1 MFPGTLVCGA
11 YFVSESLRNLVS
23 CSSYS
28 PIVTHRPLFD
38 PSKMAA
44 KPREGAARAESAA
57 PAPAATA
64 AQASDAPITVSQL
77 ASRIDAALKSGVPG
91 SIRVTGE
98 VSGFRDRTH
107 WYFDLK
113 DADAVVN
120 CAMFNNVARKSGFT
134 PQNGQQVVAKG
145 RLDFYA
151 KGGKVTL
158 IIERLEPVGAGAL
171 EIAYRQLVEQLRG
184 EGYFAVER
192 KRRLPTFP
200 RRIAIV
206 TSKSGAALQDVLV
219 TMKKRC
225 PAVGVL
231 IADAPMQG
239 DAAAPIIA
247 ATIDRLSRDAEKLA
261 IDAILVTRGGGSMED
276 LWAFNERVVADAI
289 FRCRVPI
296 IAAIGHETDTT
307 IAELV
312 ADERGATPTQ
322 AAMRLTPDTAALLQ
336 QLSSH
341 ERRLLSQL
349 TAKVAH
355 DRERLR
361 SVERFALFRSPS
373 QFVATARA
381 KLEGFAGL
389 LDRSITTTLQ
399 ESRHTLDRLA
409 TRLPK
414 PSAVHAKTVQRL
426 AAMDQRLSRAQHVT
440 LERAATRVSNLDRQL
455 RAVGPLKVLERGYT
469 VTLTEDGRA
478 LRSQQDAA
486 PGARLTTRVA
496 DGEVRSIV
504 EGAQHA
510 PLPSRTA
517 SASPPA
523 ASQAKPRRQIKAVPR
538 EDEPGLFGG

>member
-1 MFPGTLVCGA
+1 MFPGTLIFGA
-11 YFVSESLRNLVS
+11 VLLGGPTLRGASSL
-23 CSSYS
+23 SY
-28 PIVTHRPLFD
+28 PPVVTQRPLFD

-44 KPREGAARAESAA
+44 KPREGAA
-57 PAPAATA
+57 PQAPAASPAQIA
-64 AQASDAPITVSQL
+64 ADAPITVSQL

-120 CAMFNNVARKSGFT
+120 CAMFNNVARKAGFT

-184 EGYFAVER
+184 EGYFAIER
-192 KRRLPTFP
+192 NRKLPTFP

-219 TMKKRC
+219 TMKKKC

-231 IADAPMQG
+231 IVDAPMQG
-239 DAAAPIIA
+239 DAAAGIIA
-247 ATIDRLSRDAEKLA
+247 AAIDRLSRDAEKLA

-289 FRCRVPI
+289 FRCSIPI

-349 TAKVAH
+349 SARVAH

-361 SVERFALFRSPS
+361 SVERFALFRSPA
-373 QFVATARA
+373 QYVATARA
-381 KLEGFAGL
+381 KLDGFAGL
-389 LDRSITTTLQ
+389 LGRSIATNVQ
-399 ESRHTLDRLA
+399 ESRHALEKLA
-409 TRLPK
+409 SRLPK

-426 AAMDQRLSRAQHVT
+426 RSIEQRLGRAQHVT
-440 LERAATRVSNLDRQL
+440 LERAEARVVSLDRQL
-455 RAVGPLKVLERGYT
+455 KAVGPLKVLERGYS

-478 LRSQQDAA
+478 LRSQGDAK

-496 DGEVRSIV
+496 DGEVRSVV

-510 PLPSRTA
+510 PLVSPGVA
-517 SASPPA
+517 SNP
-523 ASQAKPRRQIKAVPR
+523 KPRRQVKAAPKP
-538 EDEPGLFGG
+538 DEPGLFGG